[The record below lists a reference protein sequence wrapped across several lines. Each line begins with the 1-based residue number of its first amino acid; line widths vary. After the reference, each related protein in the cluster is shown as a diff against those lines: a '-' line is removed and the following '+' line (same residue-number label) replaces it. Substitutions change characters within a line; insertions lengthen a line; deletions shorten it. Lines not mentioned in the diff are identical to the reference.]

1 MDVFQFFRKIFV
13 KLELQSTKRKI
24 IQLQITERQ
33 FLPNMY
39 HIAITIVIYLKL
51 SCHFLSLSLSLSS
64 RYSNQGI
71 RNFPSIKLFSLEN

>member
-39 HIAITIVIYLKL
+39 HIAITIVIYLNYL
-51 SCHFLSLSLSLSS
+51 VTFSLSLSS

>member
-1 MDVFQFFRKIFV
+1 MKLESVIHLFFKYSLMDVFQFFRKIFV

-51 SCHFLSLSLSLSS
+51 SCHFLSLSLFTLF
-64 RYSNQGI
+64 QP
-71 RNFPSIKLFSLEN
+71 RNS